1 MNIHFNFV
9 SLSCYVNL
17 IERSFYYSWLIN
29 ILKRVLFIYFS
40 INSIYFV
47 FLEEVKNRFPEIKI
61 IIFNRYKHMFCNG
74 SFYAC
79 PHIDIILFMET
90 LRCGES
96 YYYHYVVELKNK
108 LFHVKHNKHSKKKK
122 DIINLQSRYLLNFI
136 M

>member
-1 MNIHFNFV
+1 
-9 SLSCYVNL
+9 
-17 IERSFYYSWLIN
+17 
-29 ILKRVLFIYFS
+29 
-40 INSIYFV
+40 
-47 FLEEVKNRFPEIKI
+47 
-61 IIFNRYKHMFCNG
+61 MFCNG

-122 DIINLQSRYLLNFI
+122 TLLTYNQDTY
-136 M
+136 